1 MQKKN
6 LYEENKKDAWKNS
19 KEHNE
24 KVRKLLLNKGYNGMV
39 YCNHGDK
46 GSSMIAIHSDNI
58 KVIEKTDF

>member
-6 LYEENKKDAWKNS
+6 LY
-19 KEHNE
+19 KE
-24 KVRKLLLNKGYNGMV
+24 NKGYNGMV

-46 GSSMIAIHSDNI
+46 GSSMIAIHSGNI